1 MTFSLTTYS
10 CLYVCFFFFSPYC
23 LIFPKLN
30 INFHS
35 YVSDKAL
42 TVYQTSHRSLTH
54 APVYLPS
61 GNLILVLQRLWE
73 VPLIGT
79 KSDFF
84 PNVTLFPSP
93 LKTSQ
98 FLHPCGV
105 KSLSVHTLET
115 SGIDYCNS
123 LLWFSSEVHP
133 CHSLSC
139 LKMHLFKRAY
149 LLLMSSTFLYVNL
162 FYWFDIFFFFYTYVF
177 NSSA

>member
-10 CLYVCFFFFSPYC
+10 CLYVCFLFSSPPYC

-35 YVSDKAL
+35 CVADTAL

-61 GNLILVLQRLWE
+61 INLILVLQRLWE
-73 VPLIGT
+73 VPLT

-115 SGIDYCNS
+115 SRNS
-123 LLWFSSEVHP
+123 LLWFSCEVHP

-149 LLLMSSTFLYVNL
+149 LLFMSSTFLYVNL
-162 FYWFDIFFFFYTYVF
+162 FYWFDIFFFYTYVF